1 MKIIDYIATAAAIG
15 VFGYFMYR
23 VIVPKLADLKLPV
36 WQPPPPLQF
45 QQPQQQ
51 QQPKIEY
58 IPAPAGQEAA
68 TTPPVPAASP
78 PPVSEPEEEEEDE
91 STPPTTKSAPSSV
104 APPPPS
110 GQVLYDSSKGWT
122 GVTTAA
128 SGSPKWTTEAGGI
141 GKLSC
146 GSGHCRVYIAVK
158 NHNAR
163 MEGEYMYSGAV
174 DNLSLR
180 LRSRHQEGGA
190 CENRFG
196 GYGAAIQKSGEVEFQ
211 TESCHNEHENSI
223 SGQQSPAPQAG
234 KWYKFA
240 FSCYDSPDKKS
251 TNFKLDIDGKT
262 VLTGKHPSPKPYF
275 QDEALHMK
283 NSYIWLRSNNS
294 GNGSISFRNFRV
306 TKIGAAANFAT
317 TTNNIR
323 RLMIDEPYLFNG
335 YRYGR
340 RQ

>member
-1 MKIIDYIATAAAIG
+1 
-15 VFGYFMYR
+15 MYR

-36 WQPPPPLQF
+36 WQPPPPLQLQAP
-45 QQPQQQ
+45 QQPAA
-51 QQPKIEY
+51 
-58 IPAPAGQEAA
+58 APQIQYLPS
-68 TTPPVPAASP
+68 TTPSSSPTTPTPSP
-78 PPVSEPEEEEEDE
+78 PPAAAAAEPEEEDE
-91 STPPTTKSAPSSV
+91 PSPPTSKAAPSTV
-104 APPPPS
+104 APPVVGG
-110 GQVLYDSSKGWT
+110 GQILYDSTKGWT

-223 SGQQSPAPQAG
+223 SGQQSPAPVAG

-240 FSCYDSPDKKS
+240 YSCWDSPDKKS
-251 TNFKLDIDGKT
+251 ANFKLDIDGKT
-262 VLTGKHPSPKPYF
+262 VLTGKHASPKPYF

-306 TKIGAAANFAT
+306 TKIGTSANFAT
-317 TTNNIR
+317 TR

-335 YRYGR
+335 YLYGR